1 MDHFL
6 PSHQNFTQNFARN
19 SKIVIL
25 KILVQKWQKICSFQG
40 PKINFGIQWHYRI
53 FWYVSRILKS
63 QPIYRR
69 QKVEVD
75 STPSAPCTK
84 DSTVKMH
91 FLDSK
96 DCQFF
101 ILCTRLW
108 IIYNKYFL
116 IGTDALIFTRIT
128 EYSYT
133 LKLGFGMNG

>member
-75 STPSAPCTK
+75 STPSAPCHICYMDNSLIIFWFGYFIK
-84 DSTVKMH
+84 ENR
-91 FLDSK
+91 
-96 DCQFF
+96 CQSNQIFF
-101 ILCTRLW
+101 ISLPCAQGLFFRGYQFSKTW
-108 IIYNKYFL
+108 F
-116 IGTDALIFTRIT
+116 F
-128 EYSYT
+128 S
-133 LKLGFGMNG
+133 